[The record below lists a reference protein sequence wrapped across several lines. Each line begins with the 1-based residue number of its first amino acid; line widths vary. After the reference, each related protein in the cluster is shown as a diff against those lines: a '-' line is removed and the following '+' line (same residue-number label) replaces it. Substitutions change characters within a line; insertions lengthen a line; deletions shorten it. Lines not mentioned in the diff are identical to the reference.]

1 MLPCL
6 HALLT
11 DTAMQANLDEEQAR
25 LAEQATDRRHQET
38 ERARRLSRY
47 DNANGLLGLGSSE
60 AESYKDA
67 GLSDRS
73 QATGSVVVGPASKWS
88 KHTKPEATSEQASSE
103 QATSEQA
110 SSDDEYFAGYMIMPD
125 KRPYG

>member
-11 DTAMQANLDEEQAR
+11 DTQMQANLDKEQAR
-25 LAEQATDRRHQET
+25 LAEQATN
-38 ERARRLSRY
+38 RRLSRY

>member
-11 DTAMQANLDEEQAR
+11 DTQMQANLDKEQAR
-25 LAEQATDRRHQET
+25 LAEQATDRR
-38 ERARRLSRY
+38 LSRY
-47 DNANGLLGLGSSE
+47 DSSNGLLGLGSSE

-73 QATGSVVVGPASKWS
+73 QATGPVVVGPASKWS
-88 KHTKPEATSEQASSE
+88 KHTKPE
-103 QATSEQA
+103 ATSEQA